1 MTLGSTPHHR
11 TMRTIAIVGVA
22 AASALAL
29 SGCSDDGDDAP
40 ASTGS
45 FQAREVAVMFPMAQW
60 AEQADDVDSVAVVL
74 ASAGLEGL
82 LTVDEYVAMVDA
94 GCPADPLPA
103 EQAGWLCSQDESA
116 AYLVAPA
123 AVTADD
129 VASAEVT
136 SRPDGHGEIRVI
148 LTDSGSQKFEQLTSE
163 ASSRDPRGAV
173 AFVVD
178 GQVEL
183 APSVISTITGSS
195 LSLAGDWTEVEAKA
209 LAASLVG

>member
-1 MTLGSTPHHR
+1 
-11 TMRTIAIVGVA
+11 MRTVAVMGVA

-29 SGCSDDGDDAP
+29 SGCSADGDDAP

-45 FQAREVAVMFPMAQW
+45 FQVREVAVVFPMAQW
-60 AEQADDVDSVAVVL
+60 AEQAGDADSAAKVL

-82 LTVDEYVAMVDA
+82 LTGDEYVAMVDA

-129 VASAEVT
+129 VASAEAA
-136 SRPDGHGEIRVI
+136 SRPDGHWEIRVI
-148 LTDSGSQKFEQLTSE
+148 LTDSGSQKLEQLTSE
-163 ASSRDPRGAV
+163 ASSRDPRGVV

-178 GQVEL
+178 GQVES
-183 APSVISTITGSS
+183 APSVINAITGGS
-195 LSLAGDWTEVEAKA
+195 LSLAGDWTEEEAKA